1 MPAGSVSA
9 AQVEL
14 RLAGTFRVIRD
25 GTELTEGEIGSR
37 KSRTL
42 LKLLAVERPAAVP
55 ADRIVDVLWPAP
67 PAAPE
72 QNVATLVSR
81 LRAVLGADLIQGG
94 RSGYRLT
101 DGPGIMIDLDAAARF
116 CDQAEGKVAT
126 AAAVAL
132 AAAERGHAL
141 LASGTAISDEPYASW
156 ADPAR
161 EQVRELLRRLRLIAA
176 EAAMATGD
184 PRLAA
189 GYAAAAMAADPLDE
203 AAHRWYMSA
212 SAAAGEQAKALAAYA
227 LLQRRLSEELGV
239 DPAPQTRDLHL
250 AILREQDIGPA
261 AGRRGAAGKG
271 AWPAGKGAGSAD
283 GGQRGPT
290 LVGREGEIRTL
301 RDAWVRAAGGQPE
314 LMMIVGEAGIGKTAL
329 AEFFAA
335 EAADDGATVL
345 RTRCYETE
353 RSLFLQPIVEAI
365 TPVVTSTPA
374 GKLRQ
379 LLGEHAPAVAA
390 LLPEAAA
397 ILGSPPSW
405 RASLEIERRRAFEA
419 IRAFLGALAERNPVL
434 VLVDDLQYAGQSTV
448 ELMHFLGRQAA
459 GSRMLVIVTV
469 RAENDAQIG
478 TALAPVA
485 SRVEVGPLGPEA
497 VRQLARA
504 AGQGELADSILER
517 TRGHTL
523 FVVEVLRALASG
535 DVGAPASLRTAVQ
548 ARVRRAGA
556 AVEALL
562 RAASVVGTAVDPLA
576 LGVLLDLGPATAL
589 ELCEAALEARL
600 LVVTGRDYE
609 FANDLIREALYAS
622 TPEPTRLAYHRRAA
636 DLLTGQPESLARHA
650 AAAGDWQRAARAW
663 LRAAEDAMGRF
674 AASDAAALA
683 TQAFDAA
690 ERVSDV
696 EVSARALLL
705 RGRSHEATGA
715 IAAALA
721 DLIQGADGARAAG
734 DRRLEML
741 ALRELGGDVPVSGG
755 LPISYCAVHLERG
768 LRIAESLGDRA
779 SEANMLSRLAIIAAN
794 QLRLDVALDYGLRGV
809 AAGRAAADD
818 RALAAGLDGLKTVYL
833 NLGDTSALTDVL
845 AELNPLLRRR
855 GDLFLQQWAE
865 FESAFLSVAAGDLDQ
880 ATATVKTA
888 IELNHQ
894 GGYPRQGTWFLA
906 HLGWLARLRGR
917 EDEAVTLGRRAM
929 KLTEQ
934 YEHTWWQASSRAMLG
949 STLLAVGDRDGA
961 VELFERAVT
970 AARQAGI
977 ESYLLRAIAPLAA
990 ATGSLELLGE
1000 AATLL
1005 EQATI
1010 PAGGA
1015 WMFGYEAYLSVAQA
1029 WLGHGDPE
1037 RARAVLAPLLE
1048 VARREPWKVTL
1059 AEALVVD
1066 GRALIHLGDQEQAR
1080 SELDGAARLAHE
1092 HGLRYVL
1099 RDARS
1104 AQCEL
1109 S

>member
-1 MPAGSVSA
+1 MAAGSVSA
-9 AQVEL
+9 TQVEL

-55 ADRIVDVLWPAP
+55 ADRIVDVLWPASR

-94 RSGYRLT
+94 RSGYRLA
-101 DGPGIMIDLDAAARF
+101 DGPGIVTDLDAAARF

-126 AAAVAL
+126 AATVAL

-176 EAAMATGD
+176 EAAMTTGD
-184 PRLAA
+184 PQLAA

-227 LLQRRLSEELGV
+227 SLRRRLSEELGI

-261 AGRRGAAGKG
+261 DGRRGPAGKG
-271 AWPAGKGAGSAD
+271 AWPAG
-283 GGQRGPT
+283 GGLRGPR
-290 LVGREGEIRTL
+290 LVGREGEIRAL
-301 RDAWVRAAGGQPE
+301 RDAWHRAAGGQPE

-335 EAADDGATVL
+335 EAAEDGGTVL

-374 GKLRQ
+374 DKLRQ
-379 LLGEHAPAVAA
+379 MLGEHAPAVAA

-397 ILGSPPSW
+397 ILGSPPTW

-419 IRAFLGALAERNPVL
+419 IRAFLTALAERHPVL
-434 VLVDDLQYAGQSTV
+434 VLVDDLQYAGQSTI
-448 ELMHFLGRQAA
+448 EFMHFLGRQAA
-459 GSRMLVIVTV
+459 GSRMLVMVTV

-478 TALAPVA
+478 AALAPVA

-497 VRQLARA
+497 VRQLVRA
-504 AGQGELADSILER
+504 AGQGDLAESILER

-535 DVGAPASLRTAVQ
+535 DIGAPASLRTAVQ

-562 RAASVVGTAVDPLA
+562 RAASVVGAAVDPLA
-576 LGVLLDLGPATAL
+576 LGVLLDLVPATAL

-690 ERVSDV
+690 ERVGDV

-705 RGRSHEATGA
+705 RGRAHEATGA
-715 IAAALA
+715 TAAALA

-734 DRRLEML
+734 DRRLEMI

-794 QLRLDVALDYGLRGV
+794 QLRLDVALDYALRGV

-855 GDLFLQQWAE
+855 SDLFLRQWAE
-865 FESAFLSVAAGDLDQ
+865 FEGAFLSVAAGDLDQ

-888 IELNHQ
+888 LKLNHQ

-929 KLTEQ
+929 ELTEQ

-949 STLLAVGDRDGA
+949 GTLLAVGDRDGA

-970 AARQAGI
+970 AAQQAGI

-1000 AATLL
+1000 AAALL

-1010 PAGGA
+1010 PARGA
-1015 WMFGYEAYLSVAQA
+1015 WVFGYEACLSVAQA

-1048 VARREPWKVTL
+1048 VAQREPWKVTL

-1066 GRALIHLGDQEQAR
+1066 GRALSHLGHQEEAR
-1080 SELDGAARLAHE
+1080 SELDRAARLAHE

-1099 RDARS
+1099 RDAKS
-1104 AQCEL
+1104 AQREL

>member
-1 MPAGSVSA
+1 MAAGSVGA
-9 AQVEL
+9 TQVEL

-55 ADRIVDVLWPAP
+55 ADRIVDVLWPADR

-94 RSGYRLT
+94 RSGYRLA
-101 DGPGIMIDLDAAARF
+101 DGPGIVTDLDAAARF

-126 AAAVAL
+126 AATVAL

-176 EAAMATGD
+176 EAAMTTGD
-184 PRLAA
+184 PQLAA

-227 LLQRRLSEELGV
+227 SLRRRLSEELGI

-261 AGRRGAAGKG
+261 DGRRGPAGKG
-271 AWPAGKGAGSAD
+271 AWPAG
-283 GGQRGPT
+283 GGLRGPR
-290 LVGREGEIRTL
+290 LVGREGEIRAL
-301 RDAWVRAAGGQPE
+301 RDAWHRAAGGQPE

-335 EAADDGATVL
+335 EAAEDGGTVL

-374 GKLRQ
+374 DKLRQ
-379 LLGEHAPAVAA
+379 MLGEHAPAVAA

-397 ILGSPPSW
+397 ILGSPPTW

-419 IRAFLGALAERNPVL
+419 IRAFLTALAERNPVL
-434 VLVDDLQYAGQSTV
+434 VLVDDLQYAGQSTI
-448 ELMHFLGRQAA
+448 EFMHFLGRQAA
-459 GSRMLVIVTV
+459 GSRMLVMVTV

-562 RAASVVGTAVDPLA
+562 RAASVVGTTVDPLA
-576 LGVLLDLGPATAL
+576 LGVLLDLVPATAL

-705 RGRSHEATGA
+705 RGRAHEATGA
-715 IAAALA
+715 IAAALT

-734 DRRLEML
+734 DRRLEMV

-833 NLGDTSALTDVL
+833 NLGDTGALTDVL

-865 FESAFLSVAAGDLDQ
+865 FEGAFLSVAAADLEQ
-880 ATATVKTA
+880 ATAAVKTA
-888 IELNHQ
+888 IKLNRQ

-917 EDEAVTLGRRAM
+917 EDKAVTLGRRAM
-929 KLTEQ
+929 ELTEQ

-949 STLLAVGDRDGA
+949 GTLLAVGDRHGA

-970 AARQAGI
+970 AARQAGV

-1000 AATLL
+1000 AAALL
-1005 EQATI
+1005 EQVTI

-1015 WMFGYEAYLSVAQA
+1015 WVFGYEVYLSVAQA

-1080 SELDGAARLAHE
+1080 SELDRAARLAHE
-1092 HGLRYVL
+1092 NGLRYVL